1 MSTSLESP
9 ARPTPSAAL
18 DPHKP
23 VMLIVDD
30 ETGPRTALRFVFK
43 DQFNCISATG
53 GLEGLA
59 YARTNPVDIA
69 ILDVR
74 MPDMSGVDVLR
85 ELKTINPDIE
95 CVLLTGYETL
105 ESARAALHYGAAE
118 YLNKPFDV
126 FNIRE
131 VVERCLA
138 RRHEKHQAA
147 KNLRS
152 LQDLNRNLTRVV
164 ADQLR
169 TTTAS
174 ALSAG
179 VVHELNNPL
188 SIIAGYI
195 QLLDHDLTQLNHGG
209 ADPAP
214 NIQHRL
220 TTIQREIQRCKE
232 IAERFLRFARAPR
245 AQTEVINITP
255 LVEDTALLLRAHPTR
270 GQCRVTAQTSVPV
283 LTVQAS
289 PVELMQVLI
298 NIGVN
303 ALQAMTG
310 QGEIVFTAG
319 PASAPSHPIFRAPTF
334 DPQRP
339 LIRISTSDTGCGI
352 PPENIAKIFTPHFTT
367 KATGTGLG
375 LAVVADI
382 VGKFNGAIEIISAVG
397 NGTTF
402 NIYLPAAGESPAA
415 GAVTGP
421 QS

>member
-1 MSTSLESP
+1 MMTTLEP
-9 ARPTPSAAL
+9 IAKPTLAIPF
-18 DPHKP
+18 DPGKP
-23 VMLIVDD
+23 VLLIVDD
-30 ETGPRTALRFVFK
+30 EAGPRTSLRFVFK
-43 DQFNCISATG
+43 DQFNCVTTTG
-53 GLEGLA
+53 GVEGLE
-59 YARTNPVDIA
+59 YARSNPVDIA

-74 MPDMSGVDVLR
+74 MPDMSGVEVLR
-85 ELKTINPDIE
+85 ELKALNPDIE

-131 VVERCLA
+131 VIERCLE
-138 RRHEKHQAA
+138 RRKQKQRAA
-147 KNLRS
+147 ENLRS

-169 TTTAS
+169 TNTAS

-188 SIIAGYI
+188 CIIAGYI
-195 QLLDHDLTQLNHGG
+195 QLLDHDLTQLSQGDAN
-209 ADPAP
+209 AAP
-214 NIQHRL
+214 SIQNRL

-232 IAERFLRFARAPR
+232 IAERFARAPR
-245 AQTEVINITP
+245 TQTDAINVTP

-270 GQCRVTAQTSVPV
+270 GQCRVSAKTSVPV
-283 LTVQAS
+283 LTVKAS

-298 NIGVN
+298 NVGVN

-310 QGEIVFTAG
+310 QGEIVFTADYAAA
-319 PASAPSHPIFRAPTF
+319 PAKPVFRAPTYN
-334 DPQRP
+334 PQQQF
-339 LIRISTSDTGCGI
+339 ICISTSDTGCGI
-352 PPENIAKIFTPHFTT
+352 PAENIAKIFTPHFTT

-375 LAVVADI
+375 LTVVADL
-382 VGKFNGAIEIISAVG
+382 VGKLNGAIEIISAVG

-402 NIYLPAAGESPAA
+402 NIYLPLAGEALAAG
-415 GAVTGP
+415 GATGP

>member
-1 MSTSLESP
+1 MMTILEP
-9 ARPTPSAAL
+9 VAKPTPAIPF
-18 DPHKP
+18 DPRKP
-23 VMLIVDD
+23 VLLIVDD
-30 ETGPRTALRFVFK
+30 EAGPRTSLRFVFK
-43 DQFNCISATG
+43 DQFNCVTTTG
-53 GLEGLA
+53 GLEGLE
-59 YARTNPVDIA
+59 YARSNPVDIA

-74 MPDMSGVDVLR
+74 MPDMSGVEVLR
-85 ELKTINPDIE
+85 ELKALNPDIE

-131 VVERCLA
+131 VVERCLE
-138 RRHEKHQAA
+138 RRKQKQRAA
-147 KNLRS
+147 ENLRS

-169 TTTAS
+169 TNTAS

-188 SIIAGYI
+188 CIIAGYI
-195 QLLDHDLTQLNHGG
+195 QLLDHDLTQLGQGDAN
-209 ADPAP
+209 AAP
-214 NIQHRL
+214 SIQNRL

-232 IAERFLRFARAPR
+232 IAERFLRFARAP
-245 AQTEVINITP
+245 QTPANAINVTP

-270 GQCRVTAQTSVPV
+270 GQCRVSAKTSVPV
-283 LTVQAS
+283 LTVKAS

-298 NIGVN
+298 NVGVN

-310 QGEIVFTAG
+310 QGEIVFTADCAAA
-319 PASAPSHPIFRAPTF
+319 PANPIFRAPAY
-334 DPQRP
+334 DPQQP
-339 LIRISTSDTGCGI
+339 LICISTSDTGCGI
-352 PPENIAKIFTPHFTT
+352 PAENIAKIFTPHFTT

-375 LAVVADI
+375 LTVVADL
-382 VGKFNGAIEIISAVG
+382 VGKLNGAIEIISAVG

-402 NIYLPAAGESPAA
+402 NIYLPLAGEPSP
-415 GAVTGP
+415 
-421 QS
+421 S